1 MLDRNMPNMPNSLSE
16 NNPSSSTAAMGIGE
30 IIDDCVGGDED
41 FISNAENSSNCNGA
55 SSNNT
60 NHGPDND
67 DPTTNLRQ
75 KKIIEKT
82 MIWTEL
88 EACKRQ
94 VNQIGV
100 SACGA
105 TALINVLQALDY
117 PYVLEKVTKT
127 VPTKL
132 RAESAPIPEYLF
144 SRSVAGTSHQ
154 DLVDSMTTLTNGE
167 VYGRFFSF
175 FSRTTSISPA
185 LVSSLAKQRGCP
197 CGNFELTKWFISP
210 GTNNPGCLAPSNDIW
225 CQFQW
230 GFSYQSP

>member
-1 MLDRNMPNMPNSLSE
+1 MELCGARLSQREALVFGVPGSANNVHRAMLKLRMLDRNMPLNMPNSLSE
-16 NNPSSSTAAMGIGE
+16 NNPSSSTGAMGIGE
-30 IIDDCVGGDED
+30 IIDDCVGGDKN

-60 NHGPDND
+60 NQGPDND

-105 TALINVLQALDY
+105 TALINVLQ
-117 PYVLEKVTKT
+117 V
-127 VPTKL
+127 
-132 RAESAPIPEYLF
+132 
-144 SRSVAGTSHQ
+144 
-154 DLVDSMTTLTNGE
+154 
-167 VYGRFFSF
+167 
-175 FSRTTSISPA
+175 
-185 LVSSLAKQRGCP
+185 
-197 CGNFELTKWFISP
+197 
-210 GTNNPGCLAPSNDIW
+210 
-225 CQFQW
+225 
-230 GFSYQSP
+230 

>member
-1 MLDRNMPNMPNSLSE
+1 MIYVCPEIVIFNYRGTIIHKFSYFSGEDGLCTASSSSSASMMSAEVNMELCGARLSQREALVFGVPGSANNVHRAMLKLRMLDRNMPNMPNNLSE

-30 IIDDCVGGDED
+30 IIDDCGGDED

-55 SSNNT
+55 SSNT
-60 NHGPDND
+60 NGPDSD

-105 TALINVLQALDY
+105 TALINVLQ
-117 PYVLEKVTKT
+117 V
-127 VPTKL
+127 
-132 RAESAPIPEYLF
+132 
-144 SRSVAGTSHQ
+144 
-154 DLVDSMTTLTNGE
+154 
-167 VYGRFFSF
+167 
-175 FSRTTSISPA
+175 
-185 LVSSLAKQRGCP
+185 
-197 CGNFELTKWFISP
+197 
-210 GTNNPGCLAPSNDIW
+210 
-225 CQFQW
+225 
-230 GFSYQSP
+230 

>member
-1 MLDRNMPNMPNSLSE
+1 
-16 NNPSSSTAAMGIGE
+16 
-30 IIDDCVGGDED
+30 V
-41 FISNAENSSNCNGA
+41 GA
-55 SSNNT
+55 SSNT
-60 NHGPDND
+60 NGPDND

-75 KKIIEKT
+75 KKVIEKT

-175 FSRTTSISPA
+175 FPERQVSLLHWLAHWLSKGVVPVATLNLQNGLLAPGQTIPDA
-185 LVSSLAKQRGCP
+185 WHHQMIFGVSSNGV
-197 CGNFELTKWFISP
+197 FLT
-210 GTNNPGCLAPSNDIW
+210 NPLESVSEPIPLKVLVNMS
-225 CQFQW
+225 
-230 GFSYQSP
+230 

>member
-1 MLDRNMPNMPNSLSE
+1 MIYVCPEIVILIARKPLHKFSGEDGLCTASSSSSASMMSAEVNMELCGARLSQREALVFGVPGSANNVHRAMLKLRMLDRNMPNMSNSLSE

-55 SSNNT
+55 SSNT
-60 NHGPDND
+60 NGSDND

-75 KKIIEKT
+75 KKVIEKT

-105 TALINVLQALDY
+105 TALINVLQ
-117 PYVLEKVTKT
+117 V
-127 VPTKL
+127 
-132 RAESAPIPEYLF
+132 
-144 SRSVAGTSHQ
+144 
-154 DLVDSMTTLTNGE
+154 
-167 VYGRFFSF
+167 
-175 FSRTTSISPA
+175 
-185 LVSSLAKQRGCP
+185 
-197 CGNFELTKWFISP
+197 
-210 GTNNPGCLAPSNDIW
+210 
-225 CQFQW
+225 
-230 GFSYQSP
+230 